1 MRIVFLLLI
10 FSLLNSC
17 SLWQRTP
24 ASMLED
30 DIKVLAENHNPSLMS
45 YRSPIRDG
53 YSLSSCKLTKKLDE
67 LSIVFEFENDQGE
80 VWSPPSYVLES
91 VESNMVK
98 STKNGFRNLHKI
110 EDVSGVYEFD
120 FSNPEDPTSIHRF
133 RAVKNS
139 GWGDIQKKDS
149 LLSKKSIQAQCLFL

>member
-1 MRIVFLLLI
+1 MRILFLLLI

-24 ASMLED
+24 ALMLEEE
-30 DIKVLAENHNPSLMS
+30 IKILAENHNPSLMS

-67 LSIVFEFENDQGE
+67 LAIVFEFENDQSE

-98 STKNGFRNLHKI
+98 TTKNGFRNLHKI

-120 FSNPEDPTSIHRF
+120 FSNPEDPSSIHRF
-133 RAVKNS
+133 SSIKNA
-139 GWGDIQKKDS
+139 GWGKVSLNDS
-149 LLSKKSIQAQCLFL
+149 LQSKKAIQAQCLFY